1 MAERLLMHGT
11 ADSLVRKVIDKTE
24 PLFGY
29 SYPDDPAHSGTLTDN
44 HEIAW
49 FGALEKIVWEEHATP
64 VILHFR
70 IPEEEITDHGAI
82 GGNSDKLR
90 AYSTTIAAQASE
102 LPKAY
107 LDGLVL
113 TPEEAAKRIAENTM
127 LFFKVPP
134 EYLIRVEELENPL
147 KGLF

>member
-11 ADSLVRKVIDKTE
+11 ADSLVRRVIDKTE

-29 SYPDDPAHSGTLTDN
+29 SYPDDPAHSGTLTN
-44 HEIAW
+44 SHEIARL
-49 FGALEKIVWEEHATP
+49 GAFEKIVWEDRAKP

-70 IPEEEITDHGAI
+70 IPKEEIIDHGAI

-90 AYSTTIAAQASE
+90 AYSTILAAQAYE

-107 LDGLVL
+107 LDGLSL
-113 TPEEAAKRIAENTM
+113 TPEEAARRIAKNTM
-127 LFFKVPP
+127 TFFKVPP
-134 EYLIRVEELENPL
+134 EYLDQVEELENPFA
-147 KGLF
+147 GIF